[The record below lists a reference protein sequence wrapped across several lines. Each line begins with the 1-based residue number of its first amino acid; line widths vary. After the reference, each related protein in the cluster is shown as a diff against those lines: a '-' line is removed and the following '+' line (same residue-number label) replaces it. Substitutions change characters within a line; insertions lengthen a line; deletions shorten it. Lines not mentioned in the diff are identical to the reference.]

1 MDNSQKI
8 EQIIR
13 GMTKFNSDT
22 REILDSVKERM
33 DNIFDKE
40 YYVNPDPVV
49 VKTLEDR
56 IEDIIEEYPDYQVS
70 SVVAYKAFLKNG
82 DTIEVNNSLN
92 NGEVFINGK
101 LATGNYSY
109 TGNDTEL
116 IDVIVFETGYYSDKK
131 AGGIKLNA
139 APTYYPFEIIIR
151 SLNILP
157 EIEQSYYLYAEKIT
171 TYAFNLAVQPRAAR
185 TIKTDGTNG
194 FTQLISPTIQEI
206 SSNCE
211 QFTRNAVIKNNKYI
225 ETIKLP
231 NCKTIDGGDVGMFAY
246 CTNLRNW
253 EFGKLT
259 TVASTEAGQLE
270 WVMFNGT
277 HTVYIPETVKNING
291 IICAGNVNLI
301 LDCNKAKS
309 IYSRWCYSAPT
320 NLTMAKNWDASINI
334 AVAAKNWTKDRFI
347 ELFNDLV
354 PCTPDS
360 GSRELTIPSAIF
372 DSLTEEEYAIA
383 ENKGWIVGGA

>member
-1 MDNSQKI
+1 MNNSQKI

-13 GMTKFNSDT
+13 GMTRFNSET

-49 VKTLEDR
+49 VKTLEDK
-56 IEDIIEEYPDYQVS
+56 IEEIIEEYPDYQTS

-101 LATGNYSY
+101 LAAGNYTY

-116 IDVIVFETGYYSDKK
+116 IDVIVFETGYYSDKR

-151 SLNILP
+151 SLNLLP

-171 TYAFNLAVQPRAAR
+171 TYAFNLPIRPCAAR
-185 TIKTDGTNG
+185 TIKADGTNN
-194 FTQLISPTIQEI
+194 FTQMVSPVIQEV

-211 QFTRNAVIKNNKYI
+211 KFTYDTGIKSNIYI

-231 NCKTIDGGDVGMFAY
+231 NCKTLDGGDKGLFLG

-253 EFGKLT
+253 EFGELI
-259 TVASTEAGQLE
+259 TVNSTPGDSK

-291 IICAGNVNLI
+291 TICLGNVNLI
-301 LDCNKAKS
+301 LDCNRAKI
-309 IYSRWCYSAPT
+309 IYSRWCGSAPT
-320 NLTMAKNWDASINI
+320 NLMIAKNWDASINI

-354 PCTPDS
+354 PCTTDG

>member
-13 GMTKFNSDT
+13 GMTRFNSET

-82 DTIEVNNSLN
+82 DTIEVNNSSN

-101 LATGNYSY
+101 MTTGNYTY
-109 TGNDTEL
+109 MGNDTEL
-116 IDVIVFETGYYSDKK
+116 IDVVVFETGYYSDKR
-131 AGGIKLNA
+131 AGGIKLNTT
-139 APTYYPFEIIIR
+139 PTYYPFEIIIR
-151 SLNILP
+151 SLNLLP
-157 EIEQSYYLYAEKIT
+157 DVEQNYYLYADRIY
-171 TYAFNLAVQPRAAR
+171 TYKFNLPVQPKSAR
-185 TIKTDGTNG
+185 VMKSCG
-194 FTQLISPTIQEI
+194 FSNLEQKISIVAQEI
-206 SSNCE
+206 YSDCDYYKTAV
-211 QFTRNAVIKNNKYI
+211 FTGNAHINKVS
-225 ETIKLP
+225 LP
-231 NCKTIDGGDVGMFAY
+231 NCVEVNNQYAFQNCFNITTWEWGKLKTIVGGNISNIPFRGVNTVVIPNTVESITKGAI
-246 CTNLRNW
+246 CQNNITIRLECNNATTIISNW
-253 EFGKLT
+253 C
-259 TVASTEAGQLE
+259 S
-270 WVMFNGT
+270 M
-277 HTVYIPETVKNING
+277 
-291 IICAGNVNLI
+291 
-301 LDCNKAKS
+301 S
-309 IYSRWCYSAPT
+309 PT
-320 NLTMAKNWDASINI
+320 NFYMVDDWDASINI
-334 AVAAKNWTKDRFI
+334 AVAASNWNKDRFI

-383 ENKGWIVGGA
+383 EDKGWIVGGA